1 MRKSANTC
9 TRDLRREFEIEEFCG
24 KRRIDLS
31 LFLFSKEI
39 SEISKL
45 LLPESKDDAF
55 LNVIGALGSEIFAI
69 LRCSP
74 EYCYHFRAAASL
86 PPPPPPLLAD
96 AFGLFFHD
104 DDDDPMRGSGKPD
117 PDRKSR
123 VLTRGAPAMLRSW
136 NWS

>member
-9 TRDLRREFEIEEFCG
+9 TRDLRCEFQIEEFCG
-24 KRRIDLS
+24 KRRIHLS

-39 SEISKL
+39 SETSKV

-55 LNVIGALGSEIFAI
+55 LNVIGALCSAIFAI

-74 EYCYHFRAAASL
+74 EYCYYFRAAASL

-96 AFGLFFHD
+96 AFGFLFHG
-104 DDDDPMRGSGKPD
+104 DDDDPMRGSGKPV

>member
-1 MRKSANTC
+1 
-9 TRDLRREFEIEEFCG
+9 
-24 KRRIDLS
+24 

-39 SEISKL
+39 SETSKV

-55 LNVIGALGSEIFAI
+55 LNVIGALCSAIFAI

-74 EYCYHFRAAASL
+74 EYCYY
-86 PPPPPPLLAD
+86 
-96 AFGLFFHD
+96 FHG
-104 DDDDPMRGSGKPD
+104 DDDDPMRGSGKPV